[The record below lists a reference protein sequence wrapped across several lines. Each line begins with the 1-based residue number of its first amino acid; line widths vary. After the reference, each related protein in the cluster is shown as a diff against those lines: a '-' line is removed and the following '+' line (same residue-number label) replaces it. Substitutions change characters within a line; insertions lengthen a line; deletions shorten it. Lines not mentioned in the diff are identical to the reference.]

1 MIAHMTV
8 IAPLQSADRTRWEE
22 LARGYKA
29 FYRTHTP
36 DEAYDETWRRLL
48 DERSSFHGLGAYV
61 DGKLVGIT
69 HYLFHPM
76 FWYGDTCY
84 LQDLFVAE
92 ESRGHGAA
100 RAMIE
105 EVAERTRAAGATRLY
120 WTTQEDNL
128 RARVLYDKV
137 ARYSGF
143 IKYDYPLLA
152 PIPATHTTPAG
163 PTGNTLNT
171 TRVLVP
177 PRRVGRSD
185 LSRFV
190 VDGRVPRQ
198 P

>member
-29 FYRTHTP
+29 FYRTPTP
-36 DEAYDETWRRLL
+36 DLAYEETWRALL
-48 DERSSFHGLGAYV
+48 DGSSGFRGLGAYV
-61 DGKLVGIT
+61 DGKMVGIT
-69 HYLFHPM
+69 HYLFHSM
-76 FWYGDTCY
+76 FWYGDSCY

-100 RAMIE
+100 RALIE

-137 ARYSGF
+137 ARYNGF
-143 IKYDYPLLA
+143 IKYDYPLLVPSA
-152 PIPATHTTPAG
+152 RGRRLRAE
-163 PTGNTLNT
+163 
-171 TRVLVP
+171 TRMSP
-177 PRRVGRSD
+177 GR
-185 LSRFV
+185 
-190 VDGRVPRQ
+190 PMKAM
-198 P
+198 

>member
-29 FYRTHTP
+29 FYRTPTP
-36 DEAYDETWRRLL
+36 DLAYEETWRRLL
-48 DERSSFHGLGAYV
+48 DGSSGFHGLGAYV

-84 LQDLFVAE
+84 LQDLYVAE

-100 RAMIE
+100 RALIE

-143 IKYDYPLLA
+143 IKYDYPLLVPA
-152 PIPATHTTPAG
+152 PVSAG
-163 PTGNTLNT
+163 PCQCRPLCRRAGCLCGLAQ
-171 TRVLVP
+171 RA
-177 PRRVGRSD
+177 PRI
-185 LSRFV
+185 LT
-190 VDGRVPRQ
+190 
-198 P
+198 